1 MTQKILVVDDEVSI
15 ANVVALKL
23 RRAGFEVIVALDGQ
37 EAYEQALASRP
48 DVLIT
53 DLQMPRLNGIGLC
66 SRLTEELGSIPTILL
81 TAKGFEIDRSEI
93 AGLPIRR
100 IMTKPFSPR
109 ELLAQ
114 VQETLGLAAPAPAA
128 PEAALPASRSP
139 DLAVCR
145 TSPELGPP
153 AARSRFADMAKP
165 DGRGRGRG
173 PASGGEIAE
182 SHR

>member
-15 ANVVALKL
+15 ANVVARNL
-23 RRAGFEVIVALDGQ
+23 RRAGFEVTVALDGQ

-53 DLQMPRLNGIGLC
+53 DLQMPRLGGIGLC

-145 TSPELGPP
+145 T
-153 AARSRFADMAKP
+153 
-165 DGRGRGRG
+165 RGRGRG